1 MTDYYVYGDEATLAY
16 KIVFPYGNPPV
27 PVELPFFLTG
37 NPMFMDMNGWDC
49 CKDSNAGTPAA
60 GSKNMNELLPHLF
73 PSASITEW
81 TTNWHDNLLN
91 NFKTYT
97 TTSSIK
103 EEEIV
108 FERNEVQVKTLDQ
121 CFFFNESG
129 LGATKVVDVDDIDK
143 IFEIDTGAQHV
154 DEGPGSGN
162 PDYSF
167 PKSGDTLIF
176 DESFFRLLG
185 FPRVIKEWKCTTNAT
200 GKGTNKYKYKITLVD
215 GSIITDPQDLLVSNV
230 LKNTMI
236 STKGCVVD
244 KCLLLILF
252 KELGDVMQTATYLI
266 FIKLIEYLQQQI
278 AAQAALAPEL
288 IEKLLPISRN
298 ELFNQCLQ
306 SRNINYSAIM
316 LSCDLTVHIRDIKLG
331 IPSCF
336 TGSRV
341 EEPYTHATLTGR
353 IYYPIT
359 DIIEKLKS
367 LLNMEYK
374 RIESNNTTITTRLTK
389 AHTTKKLI
397 YIQLSSRG
405 KEIEQDIPDTFDTTT
420 IKEHI
425 DSLTQTAEVA
435 KQRIQDFITQN
446 DARLRADSNANEYVK
461 NVILGIPNADIV
473 ALHSDIVAL
482 HGINGFK
489 EFMCP
494 PIITPV
500 PPKPNPTDP
509 QSITNR
515 KLMRLSLVP
524 LQIPPGS
531 DDHTMLFEI
540 ITRELIAVS
549 IDISRMVGGG
559 KSKQKGGTKEFKK
572 TINLI
577 TNIQD
582 GGKSKQRGGTKEFEK
597 TRISVTKFFASE
609 KFLIYILIDFL
620 NQETQISDY
629 MEKLEYIFSMYNICI
644 YMLEYYKNII
654 PADLNISDISDP
666 KYAYFRLHR
675 VLNILA
681 TTFSYNITRLEQAIA
696 TGMDSAQSK
705 ILTLET
711 RIDRYF
717 NDDDNNEV
725 LAYFY
730 YMFEFIDDDD
740 EFIDDDDD
748 DEFIDDDDGYIPI
761 MENDAYISELCTHKY
776 DPLTSQLIQGGGIYH
791 PKINKC
797 IATSS
802 IISWLSQSY
811 PSYPITDL
819 PDSAFIDPFTRL
831 QYKQDV
837 IHKIKSDYVTSRTQ
851 YITTR
856 SYGRTYNGGKYS
868 HLSKQFITNKNK
880 KLNKKLA
887 PKTRKYKSRKY
898 KSRKHKSH

>member
-1 MTDYYVYGDEATLAY
+1 MTEYYVYGDEAALAY
-16 KIVFPYGNPPV
+16 RIAFQYGNPPV
-27 PVELPFFLTG
+27 LVELPFSLTG

-49 CKDSNAGTPAA
+49 CKDSNAGAPAA
-60 GSKNMNELLPHLF
+60 GSKNMNELLRHLF

-81 TTNWHDNLLN
+81 ATNWHDNLLN

-108 FERNEVQVKTLDQ
+108 FERNEVKVKTLDQ

-129 LGATKVVDVDDIDK
+129 LGATKVADDENEM
-143 IFEIDTGAQHV
+143 FEIDTGAQHV

-185 FPRVIKEWKCTTNAT
+185 FPTVIKEWKCTTNAA
-200 GKGTNKYKYKITLVD
+200 GQGTNKYKYEITLMD
-215 GSIITDPQDLLVSNV
+215 GSIITDPQELTVSNV

-236 STKGCVVD
+236 SSKSCVFK

-336 TGSRV
+336 TGSHV
-341 EEPYTHATLTGR
+341 EEPYTHATQTGR

-397 YIQLSSRG
+397 YIQRSSRG
-405 KEIEQDIPDTFDTTT
+405 KEIEQDIPDTFNTTT

-425 DSLTQTAEVA
+425 DSLTRMAEVA

-509 QSITNR
+509 QSMTNR
-515 KLMRLSLVP
+515 RLIRLSLIP

-531 DDHTMLFEI
+531 AHHTSLFEI
-540 ITRELIAVS
+540 IKLELDAVS
-549 IDISRMVGGG
+549 IDVSRMLGGG
-559 KSKQKGGTKEFKK
+559 KSKQKGGTKAFKK

-582 GGKSKQRGGTKEFEK
+582 GGKSKQRGGTKELEK
-597 TRISVTKFFASE
+597 TRISVTKFSASE
-609 KFLIYILIDFL
+609 KFLIYILINFL
-620 NQETQISDY
+620 SQETQISDY

-644 YMLEYYKNII
+644 YMLEYYKNIK
-654 PADLNISDISDP
+654 PADLNISDP

-681 TTFSYNITRLEQAIA
+681 TTFGYDKALLDQAIA
-696 TGMDSAQSK
+696 TGIDPAQSE

-711 RIDRYF
+711 GIDRYF
-717 NDDDNNEV
+717 KDDDNNEV

-740 EFIDDDDD
+740 KFIDDD
-748 DEFIDDDDGYIPI
+748 DEFIDDNDGYIPI
-761 MENDAYISELCTHKY
+761 MESDAYIWDHCTHKY
-776 DPLTSQLIQGGGIYH
+776 DQLTRQPIQASGIYD
-791 PKINKC
+791 PKRDDC

-811 PSYPITDL
+811 PNHPITEL

-856 SYGRTYNGGKYS
+856 SHGHSHTYKGGKYS